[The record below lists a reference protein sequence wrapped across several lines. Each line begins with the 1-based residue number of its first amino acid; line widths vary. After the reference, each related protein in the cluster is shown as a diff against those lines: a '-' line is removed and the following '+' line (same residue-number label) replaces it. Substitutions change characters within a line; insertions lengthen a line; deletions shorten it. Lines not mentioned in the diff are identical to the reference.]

1 MKMIR
6 SVLNEVSAT
15 LYEQLACRMNQT
27 LEATAR
33 AIFKSWFVDF
43 DPVQTLSSIVF
54 WRVEHTSEISCTG
67 RFHLVIA
74 SRKCLQVLQLD
85 IKRPCTVT

>member
-1 MKMIR
+1 MNKR
-6 SVLNEVSAT
+6 RLPFLFSAT

-43 DPVQTLSSIVF
+43 DPVQTLSLIVF
-54 WRVEHTSEISCTG
+54 WRVEHTAKFHAPA
-67 RFHLVIA
+67 RFILSLPPENAYKTFSLI
-74 SRKCLQVLQLD
+74 
-85 IKRPCTVT
+85 